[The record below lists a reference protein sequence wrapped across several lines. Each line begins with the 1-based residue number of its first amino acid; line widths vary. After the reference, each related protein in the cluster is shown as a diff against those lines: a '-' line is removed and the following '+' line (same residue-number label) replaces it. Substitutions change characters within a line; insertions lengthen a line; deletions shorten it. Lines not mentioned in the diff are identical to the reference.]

1 MMKIYLDICCFN
13 RPFDDQSQLRI
24 RLESEA
30 KLKIQEDV
38 RSGTYKLIWS
48 YILDYENSKNPFQE
62 RREQIAKW
70 RAYSEEDTEEDGE
83 IVALATQVSQH
94 GIKKIDS
101 LHIAC
106 AIRAKADY
114 FLTTDDG
121 VLKKATSIQN
131 VRITDPIGFIKE
143 VST

>member
-1 MMKIYLDICCFN
+1 MKIYLDNCCFN

-30 KLKIQEDV
+30 KLQIQEDI
-38 RSGTYKLIWS
+38 RSGLHKLIWS
-48 YILDYENSKNPFQE
+48 YILDYENSKNPFLE
-62 RREQIAKW
+62 RQEQIAKW
-70 RAYSEEDTEEDGE
+70 RMFSEEDIEENEE
-83 IVALATQVSQH
+83 IVQVSAMINQQ

-106 AIRAKADY
+106 AIKAGAIY

-121 VLKKATSIQN
+121 VLKKSELVQNIQ
-131 VRITDPIGFIKE
+131 ITDPIGFIKE
-143 VST
+143 VSK

>member
-1 MMKIYLDICCFN
+1 MKIYLDSCCFN
-13 RPFDDQSQLRI
+13 RLFDDQSKLRI
-24 RLESEA
+24 RLEAEA

-48 YILDYENSKNPFQE
+48 YILDYENSKNPFRE

-70 RAYSEEDTEEDGE
+70 RKYAKTDIEENEEVLK
-83 IVALATQVSQH
+83 IANMVAQNGV
-94 GIKKIDS
+94 KKIDS

-106 AIRAKADY
+106 AIKARAGY

-121 VLKKATSIQN
+121 TLKKALFIQEL
-131 VRITDPIGFIKE
+131 RITDLIEFIKE
-143 VST
+143 VPS